1 MANSIVR
8 VKIVK
13 VDNQGVWVKPELD
26 KQCHACAQSLMCEQ
40 RLKTTIIDSKP
51 MFISDASQEYT
62 QGETAKLHIAQT
74 KLAAASLILYG
85 LPLLL
90 MLLGALFSQPLKSDV
105 VSLIFIIVGLLLG
118 LFSAKYLKPYY
129 FSDNDLTLIKS
140 LQPINLYK
148 E

>member
-8 VKIVK
+8 VRVVK
-13 VDNQGVWVKPELD
+13 VDNRGVWVKPELD
-26 KQCHACAQSLMCEQ
+26 KQCHGCAQSSMCEQ
-40 RLKTTIIDSKP
+40 RSKTKIMASKS
-51 MFISDASQEYT
+51 MFISDTSQTYN
-62 QGETAKLHIAQT
+62 QGEMAKLQIAQR
-74 KLAAASLILYG
+74 KLTAASLILYG

-90 MLLGALFSQPLKSDV
+90 MLLGALFSQPLKSDGA
-105 VSLIFIIVGLLLG
+105 SLIFITGGLLLG
-118 LFSAKYLKPYY
+118 LLSAKYLKPYY

>member
-1 MANSIVR
+1 MASSIVR

-13 VDNQGVWVKPELD
+13 VDNRGVWVKPELD
-26 KQCHACAQSLMCEQ
+26 KQCHSCAQSSMCKQ
-40 RLKTTIIDSKP
+40 RSKTKIMASKP
-51 MFISDASQEYT
+51 MFISGTSQAYT
-62 QGETAKLHIAQT
+62 QGEMAKLHIAQT
-74 KLAAASLILYG
+74 KLTTASLILYG

-90 MLLGALFSQPLKSDV
+90 MLLGALFSQPLKSDML
-105 VSLIFIIVGLLLG
+105 SLIFITGGLILG
-118 LFSAKYLKPYY
+118 FIIAKYLKPYY